1 MPLTRA
7 QIYRRRRVAVFGGLA
22 AVLAVLVYLPATLLA
37 PVSAAEFEPVPR
49 APVSTVAAAPA
60 FPAYG
65 GGAVGAVGWEGVLA
79 AAGDPAP
86 RPIASITKVV
96 TALVVLDA
104 HPLAPGEP
112 GPTVETTTA
121 DVALY
126 DSYLARNGK
135 VVSVRPGLQFTQREL
150 LDLVL
155 IESANNYAETL
166 ATWAFG
172 SHQAYVDAANAWVAS
187 NGLTQTTIVDSTGMS
202 PDNRS
207 STADLVRLGEL
218 ALAHPLVAEIVA
230 TPTVQL
236 HDIGRLDNTNALLGV
251 GGVDGI
257 KTGTLDE
264 AGACLLFAADLP
276 VGGGTVTV
284 VGAVLGAEDHDQL
297 DADVQ
302 ALLASVA
309 PGFQEITLAT
319 EGEVVGSYT
328 SEWGDRSDLVVEGDH
343 RTIVW
348 SDAPVETA
356 VDSREV
362 HLAEAGADAGVLRVT
377 VAGETTDVPL
387 RLASAIDDPGPWWRL
402 TNPVAVLF

>member
-22 AVLAVLVYLPATLLA
+22 AVLVVLLYLPTTLLA
-37 PVSAAEFEPVPR
+37 PVSAAEFRPAELPPITTVP
-49 APVSTVAAAPA
+49 AAPA

-65 GGAVGAVGWEGVLA
+65 GGAIGAVGWDGVLA
-79 AAGDPAP
+79 ASGDTAP

-104 HPLAPGEP
+104 HPLAAGET
-112 GPTVETTTA
+112 GPTIETTSA

-135 VVSVRPGLQFTQREL
+135 VVSVRPGLQFTQREM

-172 SHQAYVDAANAWVAS
+172 SHRAYVDAAAAWVAAH
-187 NGLTQTTIVDSTGMS
+187 GLTQTTIVDSTGMS

-207 STADLVRLGEL
+207 STADLVTLGKL
-218 ALAHPLVAEIVA
+218 ALEHPVVAEIVA
-230 TPTVQL
+230 TPTMQL
-236 HDIGRLDNTNALLGV
+236 HDIGRLDNTNGLLGM

-264 AGACLLFAADLP
+264 AGACLLFAADIP
-276 VGGGTVTV
+276 IGGETVTV

-297 DADVQ
+297 DTDVQ
-302 ALLASVA
+302 ALLASVT

-319 EGEVVGSYT
+319 DGEVVGSYT
-328 SEWGDRSDLVVEGDH
+328 SEWGDRSDLVVVGDH
-343 RTIVW
+343 RTVVW
-348 SDAPVETA
+348 SDAPVAAT

-362 HLAEAGADAGVLRVT
+362 HLADAGSDAGVLRVT
-377 VAGETTDVPL
+377 VAGESTDITL
-387 RLASAIDDPGPWWRL
+387 RLADRIDDPGPWWRL
-402 TNPVAVLF
+402 SNPVALLF